1 MHFVTAEQ
9 IDAALD
15 FPRLID
21 ALAHAFSGGIE
32 APLRHRHAIAGN
44 EQNSLLL
51 MPAWTTDRG
60 ERFLGVKILTV
71 YPENAA
77 RGLASTTATYFL
89 MSGETGFPLAGFDG
103 HALTVWRTAAASA
116 LASRFLSR
124 TDASRLLVV
133 GAGSLPPYLVRAH
146 AGVRPIRDIAI
157 WNRTVARAESLAA
170 QLRAEGFNAEAVTDL
185 EAAARTAD
193 IITCATFSTAPL
205 IKGSWLK
212 EGAHLDLVGGFTPLM
227 READDAAI
235 ARARVYVDTSAA
247 IAEAGDIA
255 GPVAR
260 GALRAENICGDLA
273 GLCSGRTPGRAT
285 PAEITLFKS
294 AGTAIEDL
302 AAAVLLWGKPALPE
316 AVDKMGRAVPSNR
329 HV

>member
-193 IITCATFSTAPL
+193 IITCATLSTAPL